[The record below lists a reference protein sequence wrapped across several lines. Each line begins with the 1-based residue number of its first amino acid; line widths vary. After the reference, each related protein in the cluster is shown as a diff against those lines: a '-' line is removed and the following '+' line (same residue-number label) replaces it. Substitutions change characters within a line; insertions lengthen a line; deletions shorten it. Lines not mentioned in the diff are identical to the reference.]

1 MTRIVIIE
9 DEPLAAEHLQLLIH
23 KVRPE
28 VRILTILST
37 VKDALEWLKKNS
49 DFDLLFS
56 DIQLGDGICFE
67 IFQQV
72 QINVPIVFTTA
83 YDQYALEAFKV
94 NGIDYLLKPID
105 GETLEAAFRKIES
118 LQQVSNP
125 KTTFGQKQ
133 LRDLL
138 QAVQKGYKKRFAVKI
153 GSQLKMIHSDDIL
166 YFKSQHKITYLV
178 TEEGKKYPL
187 DYTLLELI
195 DLLDPDHFFRIN
207 RQIILRDQ
215 SIKKISAITNSR
227 LKVTI
232 PFEPT
237 EVIVSRE
244 RCQEF
249 KEWLDS

>member
-1 MTRIVIIE
+1 MRHVVIIE
-9 DEPLAAEHLQLLIH
+9 DEPLAAEHLRLLIRR
-23 KVRPE
+23 VRPD
-28 VRILTILST
+28 VQVLITLHT
-37 VKDALEWLKKNS
+37 VSDAVEWLHNN
-49 DFDLLFS
+49 DEFGLVFS
-56 DIQLGDGICFE
+56 DIQLADGICFE

-72 QINVPIVFTTA
+72 PIQVPIVFTTA

-94 NGIDYLLKPID
+94 NGVDYLLKPID
-105 GETLEAAFRKIES
+105 SASLEAAFTKIEN
-118 LQQVSNP
+118 LQQGADRKATYRP
-125 KTTFGQKQ
+125 MDLQA
-133 LRDLL
+133 LL
-138 QAVQKGYKKRFAVKI
+138 QAMQKSYKKRFAVKI
-153 GSQLKMIHSDDIL
+153 GTQLKMIPTDDIL

-187 DYTLLELI
+187 DYTLLELM

-215 SIKKISAITNSR
+215 SIKKISTITNSR

-232 PFEPT
+232 PFEPK

-249 KEWLDS
+249 KEWLDR